1 MKKYQMIKFYIS
13 RIYKNIYRFI
23 RWGIFSAI
31 VGIVVGSFSTLFAY
45 CLRVVTEIRTG
56 HPQIIFALPLGG
68 IIIVALYGIFK
79 YKNDKGTNLVLS
91 TIHAETEIPF
101 RMAPL
106 IFISTIITHFL
117 GGSAGR
123 EGAALQ
129 LGGSIGNSL
138 GRLFRIDDDELI
150 DVKTTNGEKDVLL
163 VTSKGMSIRFDEK
176 DRRIVV
182 MCGMSAAF
190 SAIFGTPI
198 AASIFSME
206 VVSVGVMYYAALVP
220 CVFAALIA
228 SKFATHMGIGPNTFN
243 IAHIPGFQIVP
254 SIKIIIL
261 AMCCAALSVIFCMV
275 LHGLGDIYREKI
287 KNPYI
292 RIVFSS
298 IIIIILT
305 VILHT
310 DDYMVAGVPVIVR
323 AIHGNVK
330 PMAFIWKIIFT
341 ALTLE
346 AGFKGGEIVP
356 SFFIGATFGCLF
368 GQIFGIS
375 PSLCAAVAMMAVFCG
390 VTNCPITSMLIAFE
404 LFGYEAVPFFLIA
417 ISVSYLM
424 SGYYG
429 LYHDQTIVY
438 SKYKAEYINRKARE

>member
-1 MKKYQMIKFYIS
+1 MRQIKMIRFYIG
-13 RIYKNIYRFI
+13 RIMKNLAVFI
-23 RWGIFSAI
+23 RWGVFSTF
-31 VGIVVGSFSTLFAY
+31 VGLFVGAFSTLFAF
-45 CLRVVTEIRTG
+45 CLRQVTTFRTQN
-56 HPQIIFALPLGG
+56 PWIILLLPLAGVV
-68 IIIVALYGIFK
+68 IVFLYGVFR
-79 YKNDKGTNLVLS
+79 YKNDKGTNMVLS
-91 TIHAETEIPF
+91 SIHAEAEVPF

-106 IFISTIITHFL
+106 IFISTIITHLF

-129 LGGSIGNSL
+129 LGGSIGQQL
-138 GRLFRIDDDELI
+138 GKLF
-150 DVKTTNGEKDVLL
+150 
-163 VTSKGMSIRFDEK
+163 RFDEK
-176 DRRIVV
+176 DQRIVV

-220 CVFAALIA
+220 CVFSSLVA
-228 SKFATHMGIGPNTFN
+228 SKFATHMGIGPNVFK
-243 IAHIPGFQIVP
+243 IRHMPMFQVVP
-254 SIKIIIL
+254 SLKIIGL
-261 AMCCAALSVIFCMV
+261 ALCCAALSVVFCMA
-275 LHGLGDIYREKI
+275 LHSLGDFYRKRL

-292 RIVFSS
+292 RIVVSS
-298 IIIIILT
+298 LVIILLT
-305 VILHT
+305 ILLQT
-310 DDYMVAGVPVIVR
+310 DDYMGAGVPVIQR
-323 AIHGNVK
+323 AIRGQVD
-330 PMAFIWKIIFT
+330 PLAFVWKIVFT

-356 SFFIGATFGCLF
+356 SFFVGATFGCLF
-368 GQIFGIS
+368 GQLLGIS
-375 PSLCAAVAMMAVFCG
+375 PSLCAAVGMMSVICG

-404 LFGYEAVPFFLIA
+404 LFGYHGVPFFLLG

-438 SKYKAEYINRKARE
+438 SKYKTEYINRKARE

>member
-1 MKKYQMIKFYIS
+1 MRQIKMIRFYIG
-13 RIYKNIYRFI
+13 RIMRNLAVFI
-23 RWGIFSAI
+23 RWGIFSAF
-31 VGIVVGSFSTLFAY
+31 VGLFVGAFSTLFAF
-45 CLRVVTEIRTG
+45 CLRQVTSFRTEN
-56 HPQIIFALPLGG
+56 PWLILCLPLAGVV
-68 IIIVALYGIFK
+68 IVFLYGVFR
-79 YKNDKGTNLVLS
+79 YKNDKGTNMVLS
-91 TIHAETEIPF
+91 SIHAEAEVPF

-106 IFISTIITHFL
+106 IFISTIITHLF

-129 LGGSIGNSL
+129 LGGSIGQQL
-138 GRLFRIDDDELI
+138 GKLFC
-150 DVKTTNGEKDVLL
+150 
-163 VTSKGMSIRFDEK
+163 FDEK
-176 DRRIVV
+176 DQRIVV

-220 CVFAALIA
+220 CVFSSLVA
-228 SKFATHMGIGPNTFN
+228 SKFANHMGIGPNVFK
-243 IAHIPGFQIVP
+243 IRQMPLFEVVP
-254 SIKIIIL
+254 SLKVIGL
-261 AMCCAALSVIFCMV
+261 ALCCAALSVVFCMA
-275 LHGLGDIYREKI
+275 LHFLGDFYRNKL

-292 RIVFSS
+292 RIIVSS
-298 IIIIILT
+298 LVIILLT
-305 VILHT
+305 IILQT
-310 DDYMVAGVPVIVR
+310 DDYMGAGVPVIQR
-323 AIHGNVK
+323 AIQGNVE
-330 PMAFIWKIIFT
+330 PLAFVWKIVFT

-356 SFFIGATFGCLF
+356 SFFVGATFGCLF
-368 GQIFGIS
+368 GHIVGIS
-375 PSLCAAVAMMAVFCG
+375 PSLCAAVGMMSVFCG

-404 LFGYEAVPFFLIA
+404 LFGYHGVPFFLLG

-438 SKYKAEYINRKARE
+438 SKYKTEYINRKARN

>member
-1 MKKYQMIKFYIS
+1 MRQIKMIRFYIG
-13 RIYKNIYRFI
+13 RIVRNLAVFI
-23 RWGIFSAI
+23 RWGIFSAF
-31 VGIVVGSFSTLFAY
+31 VGLFVGAFSTLFAF
-45 CLRVVTEIRTG
+45 CLRQVTSFRTEN
-56 HPQIIFALPLGG
+56 PWLILCLPLAGVV
-68 IIIVALYGIFK
+68 IVFLYGVFR
-79 YKNDKGTNLVLS
+79 YKNDKGTNMVLS
-91 TIHAETEIPF
+91 SIHAEAEVPF

-106 IFISTIITHFL
+106 IFISTIITHLF

-129 LGGSIGNSL
+129 LGGSIGQQL
-138 GRLFRIDDDELI
+138 GKLF
-150 DVKTTNGEKDVLL
+150 
-163 VTSKGMSIRFDEK
+163 RFDEK
-176 DRRIVV
+176 DQRIVV

-220 CVFAALIA
+220 CVFSSLVA
-228 SKFATHMGIGPNTFN
+228 SKFANHMGIGPNVFK
-243 IAHIPGFQIVP
+243 IRQMPLFEVVP
-254 SIKIIIL
+254 SLKVIGL
-261 AMCCAALSVIFCMV
+261 ALCCAALSVVFCMA
-275 LHGLGDIYREKI
+275 LHSLGDFYRNKL

-292 RIVFSS
+292 RIIVSS
-298 IIIIILT
+298 LVIILLT
-305 VILHT
+305 IVLQT
-310 DDYMVAGVPVIVR
+310 DDYMGAGVPVIQR
-323 AIHGNVK
+323 AIQGNVE
-330 PMAFIWKIIFT
+330 PLAFVWKIVFT

-356 SFFIGATFGCLF
+356 SFFVGATFGCLF
-368 GQIFGIS
+368 GHILGIS
-375 PSLCAAVAMMAVFCG
+375 PSLCAAVGMMSVFCG

-404 LFGYEAVPFFLIA
+404 LFGYHGVPFFLLG

-438 SKYKAEYINRKARE
+438 SKYKTEYINRKARN

>member
-1 MKKYQMIKFYIS
+1 MKQKEMYKFYFRRLYRNIVNFIKWGVIS
-13 RIYKNIYRFI
+13 
-23 RWGIFSAI
+23 SI
-31 VGIVVGSFSTLFAY
+31 VGLVVGGFSTLFAF
-45 CLRVVTEIRTG
+45 CLKKVTEYRTI
-56 HPQIIFALPLGG
+56 HTELILLLPLAGVF
-68 IIIVALYGIFK
+68 IVFLYGLFR

-91 TIHAETEIPF
+91 TIHAETELPF

-106 IFISTIITHFL
+106 IFISTIITHLF

-129 LGGSIGNSL
+129 LGGSIGNKL
-138 GRLFRIDDDELI
+138 GHLFGFDD
-150 DVKTTNGEKDVLL
+150 
-163 VTSKGMSIRFDEK
+163 K

-220 CVFAALIA
+220 CVFASLVA
-228 SKFATHMGIGPNTFN
+228 SKFATDMGINPSVFSIEN
-243 IAHIPGFQIVP
+243 IPAFHSVP
-254 SIKIIIL
+254 SVKIIIL
-261 AMCCAALSVIFCMV
+261 AVCCAGLSVLFCV
-275 LHGLGDIYREKI
+275 ILHSLGDFYRERI

-292 RIVFSS
+292 RILVSS
-298 IIIIILT
+298 GIIIVLTILLNT
-305 VILHT
+305 S
-310 DDYMVAGVPVIVR
+310 DYMGAGVPVIAN
-323 AIHGNVK
+323 AIEGKVNAE
-330 PMAFIWKIIFT
+330 AFLLKMVFT

-356 SFFIGATFGCLF
+356 SFFVGATFGCLF
-368 GQIFGIS
+368 GQIAGIS
-375 PSLCAAVAMMAVFCG
+375 PSLCAAVGMISVFCG
-390 VTNCPITSMLIAFE
+390 VTNCPISSMLIAFE
-404 LFGYEAVPFFLIA
+404 LFGFRGVPYFLIG

-438 SKYKAEYINRKARE
+438 SKYKTEYINRKTKK

>member
-1 MKKYQMIKFYIS
+1 MRQIKMIRFYIG
-13 RIYKNIYRFI
+13 RIMRNLAVFI
-23 RWGIFSAI
+23 RWGIFSAF
-31 VGIVVGSFSTLFAY
+31 VGLFVGAFSTLFAF
-45 CLRVVTEIRTG
+45 CLRQVTAFRTEN
-56 HPQIIFALPLGG
+56 PWLILCLPLAGVV
-68 IIIVALYGIFK
+68 IVFLYGVFR
-79 YKNDKGTNLVLS
+79 YKNDKGTNMVLS
-91 TIHAETEIPF
+91 SIHAEAEVPF

-106 IFISTIITHFL
+106 IFISTIITHLF

-129 LGGSIGNSL
+129 LGGSIGQQL
-138 GRLFRIDDDELI
+138 GKLF
-150 DVKTTNGEKDVLL
+150 
-163 VTSKGMSIRFDEK
+163 RFDEK
-176 DRRIVV
+176 DQRVVV

-220 CVFAALIA
+220 CVFSSLVA
-228 SKFATHMGIGPNTFN
+228 SKFATHMGIGPNVFK
-243 IAHIPGFQIVP
+243 IRQMPLFQVVP
-254 SIKIIIL
+254 SLKIIGL
-261 AMCCAALSVIFCMV
+261 ALCCAALSVVFCMA
-275 LHGLGDIYREKI
+275 LHSLGDFYRNKL

-292 RIVFSS
+292 RIIVSS
-298 IIIIILT
+298 LVIILLT
-305 VILHT
+305 IILQT
-310 DDYMVAGVPVIVR
+310 DDYMGAGVPVIQR
-323 AIHGNVK
+323 AIQGNVE
-330 PMAFIWKIIFT
+330 PLAFVWKIVFT

-356 SFFIGATFGCLF
+356 SFFVGATFGCLF
-368 GQIFGIS
+368 GHILGIS
-375 PSLCAAVAMMAVFCG
+375 PSLCGAVGMMSVFCG

-404 LFGYEAVPFFLIA
+404 LFGYHGVPFFLLG

-438 SKYKAEYINRKARE
+438 SKYKTEYINRKARN

>member
-1 MKKYQMIKFYIS
+1 MRQIKMIRFYIG
-13 RIYKNIYRFI
+13 RIMRNLAVFI
-23 RWGIFSAI
+23 RWGIFSAF
-31 VGIVVGSFSTLFAY
+31 VGLFVGSFSTLFAF
-45 CLRVVTEIRTG
+45 CLRQVTAFRTEN
-56 HPQIIFALPLGG
+56 PWLILCLPLAGVV
-68 IIIVALYGIFK
+68 IVFLYGVFR
-79 YKNDKGTNLVLS
+79 YKNDKGTNMVLS
-91 TIHAETEIPF
+91 SIHAEAEVPF

-106 IFISTIITHFL
+106 IFISTIITHLF

-129 LGGSIGNSL
+129 LGGSIGQQL
-138 GRLFRIDDDELI
+138 GKLF
-150 DVKTTNGEKDVLL
+150 
-163 VTSKGMSIRFDEK
+163 RFDEK
-176 DRRIVV
+176 DQRIVV

-220 CVFAALIA
+220 CVFSSLVA
-228 SKFATHMGIGPNTFN
+228 SKFANHMGIGPNVFK
-243 IAHIPGFQIVP
+243 IRQMPLFEVVP
-254 SIKIIIL
+254 SLKVIGL
-261 AMCCAALSVIFCMV
+261 ALCCAALSVVFCMA
-275 LHGLGDIYREKI
+275 LHSLGDFYRNKL

-292 RIVFSS
+292 RIIVSS
-298 IIIIILT
+298 LGIILLT
-305 VILHT
+305 IILQT
-310 DDYMVAGVPVIVR
+310 DDYMGAGVPVIQR
-323 AIHGNVK
+323 AIQGNVE
-330 PMAFIWKIIFT
+330 PLAFVWKIVFT

-356 SFFIGATFGCLF
+356 SFFVGATFGCLF
-368 GQIFGIS
+368 GHILGIS
-375 PSLCAAVAMMAVFCG
+375 PSLCAAVGMMSVFCG

-404 LFGYEAVPFFLIA
+404 LFGYHGVPFFLLG

-438 SKYKAEYINRKARE
+438 SKYKTEYINRKARN

>member
-1 MKKYQMIKFYIS
+1 M
-13 RIYKNIYRFI
+13 RNLAVFI
-23 RWGIFSAI
+23 RWGIFSAF
-31 VGIVVGSFSTLFAY
+31 VGLFVGAFSTLFAF
-45 CLRVVTEIRTG
+45 CLRQVTSFRTEN
-56 HPQIIFALPLGG
+56 PWLILCLPLAGVV
-68 IIIVALYGIFK
+68 IVFLYGVFR
-79 YKNDKGTNLVLS
+79 YKNDKGTNMVLS
-91 TIHAETEIPF
+91 SIHAEAEVPF

-106 IFISTIITHFL
+106 IFISTIITHLF

-129 LGGSIGNSL
+129 LGGSIGQQL
-138 GRLFRIDDDELI
+138 GKLF
-150 DVKTTNGEKDVLL
+150 
-163 VTSKGMSIRFDEK
+163 RFDEK
-176 DRRIVV
+176 DQRVVV

-220 CVFAALIA
+220 CVFSSLVA
-228 SKFATHMGIGPNTFN
+228 SKFATHMGIGPNVFK
-243 IAHIPGFQIVP
+243 IRQMPLFEVVP
-254 SIKIIIL
+254 SLKVIGL
-261 AMCCAALSVIFCMV
+261 ALCCAALSVVFCMA
-275 LHGLGDIYREKI
+275 LHSLGDFYRNKL

-292 RIVFSS
+292 RIIVSS
-298 IIIIILT
+298 LVIILLT
-305 VILHT
+305 IILQT
-310 DDYMVAGVPVIVR
+310 DDYMGAGVPVIQR
-323 AIHGNVK
+323 AIQGNVE
-330 PMAFIWKIIFT
+330 PLAFVWKIVFT

-356 SFFIGATFGCLF
+356 SFFVGATFGCLF
-368 GQIFGIS
+368 GHIVGIS
-375 PSLCAAVAMMAVFCG
+375 PSLCAAVGMMSVFCG

-404 LFGYEAVPFFLIA
+404 LFGYHGVPFFLLG

-438 SKYKAEYINRKARE
+438 SKYKTEYINRKARN

>member
-1 MKKYQMIKFYIS
+1 MRQKEMFKFYV
-13 RIYKNIYRFI
+13 RRLRRNITLFLK
-23 RWGIFSAI
+23 WCIFSTI
-31 VGIVVGSFSTLFAY
+31 VGLVVGGFSTLFAY
-45 CLRVVTEIRTG
+45 CLRQVTDFRTVY
-56 HPQIIFALPLGG
+56 PQLIFLLPLAGVV
-68 IIIVALYGIFK
+68 IVFLYGVFQ
-79 YKNDKGTNLVLS
+79 YKNDKGTNMVLS
-91 TIHAETEIPF
+91 TIHAETELPF
-101 RMAPL
+101 KMAPL
-106 IFISTIITHFL
+106 IFISTIITHLF

-129 LGGSIGNSL
+129 LGGSIGNQL
-138 GRLFRIDDDELI
+138 GRWF
-150 DVKTTNGEKDVLL
+150 
-163 VTSKGMSIRFDEK
+163 RFDEK

-190 SAIFGTPI
+190 AAIFGTPV
-198 AASIFSME
+198 AASIFAME

-220 CVFAALIA
+220 CVFSALIA
-228 SKFATHMGIGPNTFN
+228 SKFATDMGINPDLFT
-243 IAHIPGFQIVP
+243 ILHIPEFHFIP
-254 SIKIIIL
+254 SVKVIL
-261 AMCCAALSVIFCMV
+261 LALCCAGLSVLFCMA
-275 LHGLGDIYREKI
+275 LHSLGDLYRAKL

-298 IIIIILT
+298 CIIVVLT

-310 DDYMVAGVPVIVR
+310 TDYMGAGVPVIER
-323 AIHGNVK
+323 AIKGQVR
-330 PMAFIWKIIFT
+330 PEAFLLKIIFT

-356 SFFIGATFGCLF
+356 SFYVGATFGCLF
-368 GQIFGIS
+368 GQLLGIS
-375 PSLCAAVAMMAVFCG
+375 PSLCAAVGMVSVFCG

-404 LFGYEAVPFFLIA
+404 LFGYEAVPYFLIA

-438 SKYKAEYINRKARE
+438 SKYKTEYINRKAQE

>member
-1 MKKYQMIKFYIS
+1 MRQIKMIRFYIG
-13 RIYKNIYRFI
+13 RIMRNLAVFI
-23 RWGIFSAI
+23 RWGIFSAF
-31 VGIVVGSFSTLFAY
+31 VGLFVGAFSTLFAF
-45 CLRVVTEIRTG
+45 CLRQVTSFRTEN
-56 HPQIIFALPLGG
+56 PWLILCLPLAGVV
-68 IIIVALYGIFK
+68 IVFLYGVFR
-79 YKNDKGTNLVLS
+79 YKNDKGTNMVLS
-91 TIHAETEIPF
+91 SIHAEAEVPF

-106 IFISTIITHFL
+106 IFISTIITHLF

-129 LGGSIGNSL
+129 LGGSIGQQL
-138 GRLFRIDDDELI
+138 GKLF
-150 DVKTTNGEKDVLL
+150 
-163 VTSKGMSIRFDEK
+163 RFDEK
-176 DRRIVV
+176 DQRIVV

-220 CVFAALIA
+220 CVFSSLVA
-228 SKFATHMGIGPNTFN
+228 SKFANHMGIGPNVFK
-243 IAHIPGFQIVP
+243 IRQMPLFEVAP
-254 SIKIIIL
+254 SLKVIGL
-261 AMCCAALSVIFCMV
+261 ALCCAALSVVFCMA
-275 LHGLGDIYREKI
+275 LHSLGDFYRNKL

-292 RIVFSS
+292 RIIVSS
-298 IIIIILT
+298 LVIILLT
-305 VILHT
+305 IILQT
-310 DDYMVAGVPVIVR
+310 DDYMGAGVPVIQR
-323 AIHGNVK
+323 AIQGNVE
-330 PMAFIWKIIFT
+330 PLAFVWKIVFT

-356 SFFIGATFGCLF
+356 SFFVGATFGCLF
-368 GQIFGIS
+368 GHIVGIS
-375 PSLCAAVAMMAVFCG
+375 PSLCAAVGMMSVFCG

-404 LFGYEAVPFFLIA
+404 LFGYHGVPFFLLG

-438 SKYKAEYINRKARE
+438 SKYKTEYINRKARN

>member
-1 MKKYQMIKFYIS
+1 MRQIKMIRFYMG
-13 RIYKNIYRFI
+13 RIMRNLAVFI
-23 RWGIFSAI
+23 RWGIFSAF
-31 VGIVVGSFSTLFAY
+31 VGLFVGSFSTLFAF
-45 CLRVVTEIRTG
+45 CLRQVTAFRTEN
-56 HPQIIFALPLGG
+56 PWLILCLPLAGVV
-68 IIIVALYGIFK
+68 IVFLYGLFR
-79 YKNDKGTNLVLS
+79 YKNDKGTNMVLS
-91 TIHAETEIPF
+91 SIHAEAKVPF

-106 IFISTIITHFL
+106 IFISTIITHLF

-129 LGGSIGNSL
+129 LGGSIGQQL
-138 GRLFRIDDDELI
+138 GKLF
-150 DVKTTNGEKDVLL
+150 
-163 VTSKGMSIRFDEK
+163 RFDEK
-176 DRRIVV
+176 DQRIVV

-220 CVFAALIA
+220 CVFSSLVA
-228 SKFATHMGIGPNTFN
+228 SKFATHMGIGPNVFK
-243 IAHIPGFQIVP
+243 IRHMPLFEIVP
-254 SIKIIIL
+254 SLKVIGL
-261 AMCCAALSVIFCMV
+261 ALCCAALSVVFCMA
-275 LHGLGDIYREKI
+275 LHSLGDFYRNKL

-292 RIVFSS
+292 RIIVSS
-298 IIIIILT
+298 LVIILLT
-305 VILHT
+305 IILQT
-310 DDYMVAGVPVIVR
+310 DDYMGAGVPVIQR
-323 AIHGNVK
+323 AIQENVE
-330 PMAFIWKIIFT
+330 PLAFVWKIVFT

-356 SFFIGATFGCLF
+356 SFFVGATFGCLF
-368 GQIFGIS
+368 GHIVGIS
-375 PSLCAAVAMMAVFCG
+375 PSLCAAVGMMSVFCG

-404 LFGYEAVPFFLIA
+404 LFGYHGVPFFLLG

-438 SKYKAEYINRKARE
+438 SKYKTEYINRKARN

>member
-1 MKKYQMIKFYIS
+1 MRQIKMIRFYIG
-13 RIYKNIYRFI
+13 RIMRNLAVFI
-23 RWGIFSAI
+23 RWGIFSAF
-31 VGIVVGSFSTLFAY
+31 VGLFVGAFSTLFAF
-45 CLRVVTEIRTG
+45 CLRQVTSFRTEN
-56 HPQIIFALPLGG
+56 PWLILCLPLAGVV
-68 IIIVALYGIFK
+68 IVFLYGVFR
-79 YKNDKGTNLVLS
+79 YKNDKGTNMVLS
-91 TIHAETEIPF
+91 SIHAEAEVPF

-106 IFISTIITHFL
+106 IFISTIITHLF

-129 LGGSIGNSL
+129 LGGSIGQQL
-138 GRLFRIDDDELI
+138 GKLF
-150 DVKTTNGEKDVLL
+150 
-163 VTSKGMSIRFDEK
+163 RFDEK
-176 DRRIVV
+176 DQRIVV

-220 CVFAALIA
+220 CVFSSLVA
-228 SKFATHMGIGPNTFN
+228 SKFANHMGIGPNVFK
-243 IAHIPGFQIVP
+243 IRQMPLFEVVP
-254 SIKIIIL
+254 SLKVIGL
-261 AMCCAALSVIFCMV
+261 ALCCAALSVVFCMA
-275 LHGLGDIYREKI
+275 LHSLGDFYRNKL

-292 RIVFSS
+292 RIVVSS
-298 IIIIILT
+298 LVIILLT
-305 VILHT
+305 IILQT
-310 DDYMVAGVPVIVR
+310 DDYMGAGVPVIQR
-323 AIHGNVK
+323 AIQGNVE
-330 PMAFIWKIIFT
+330 PLAFVWKIVFT

-356 SFFIGATFGCLF
+356 SFFVGATFGCLF
-368 GQIFGIS
+368 GHIVGVS
-375 PSLCAAVAMMAVFCG
+375 PSLCAAVGMMSVFCG

-404 LFGYEAVPFFLIA
+404 LFGYHGVPFFLLG

-438 SKYKAEYINRKARE
+438 SKYKTEYINRKARN

>member
-1 MKKYQMIKFYIS
+1 MRQIKMIRFYIG
-13 RIYKNIYRFI
+13 RIMRNLAVFI
-23 RWGIFSAI
+23 RWGIFSAF
-31 VGIVVGSFSTLFAY
+31 VGLFVGAFSTLFAF
-45 CLRVVTEIRTG
+45 CLRQVTSFRTEN
-56 HPQIIFALPLGG
+56 PWLILCLPLVGVV
-68 IIIVALYGIFK
+68 IVFLYGVFR
-79 YKNDKGTNLVLS
+79 YKNDKGTNMVLS
-91 TIHAETEIPF
+91 SIHAEAEVPF

-106 IFISTIITHFL
+106 IFISTIITHLF

-129 LGGSIGNSL
+129 LGGSIGQQL
-138 GRLFRIDDDELI
+138 GKLF
-150 DVKTTNGEKDVLL
+150 
-163 VTSKGMSIRFDEK
+163 RFDEK
-176 DRRIVV
+176 DQRIVV

-220 CVFAALIA
+220 CVFSSLVA
-228 SKFATHMGIGPNTFN
+228 SKFANHMGIGPNVFK
-243 IAHIPGFQIVP
+243 IRQMPLFEVVP
-254 SIKIIIL
+254 SLKVIGL
-261 AMCCAALSVIFCMV
+261 ALCCAALSVVFCMA
-275 LHGLGDIYREKI
+275 LHSLGDFYRNKL

-292 RIVFSS
+292 RIIVSS
-298 IIIIILT
+298 LVIILLT
-305 VILHT
+305 IILQT
-310 DDYMVAGVPVIVR
+310 DDYMGAGVPVIQR
-323 AIHGNVK
+323 AIQGNVESL
-330 PMAFIWKIIFT
+330 AFVWKIVFT

-356 SFFIGATFGCLF
+356 SFFVGATFGCLF
-368 GQIFGIS
+368 GHIVGIS
-375 PSLCAAVAMMAVFCG
+375 PSLCAAVGMMSVFCG

-404 LFGYEAVPFFLIA
+404 LFGYHGVPFFLLG

-438 SKYKAEYINRKARE
+438 SKYKTEYINRKARN

>member
-1 MKKYQMIKFYIS
+1 MRQIKMIRFYIG
-13 RIYKNIYRFI
+13 RIMRNLAVFI
-23 RWGIFSAI
+23 RWGIFSAF
-31 VGIVVGSFSTLFAY
+31 VGLFVGAFSTLFAF
-45 CLRVVTEIRTG
+45 CLRQVTSFRMENPWLILC
-56 HPQIIFALPLGG
+56 LPLAGVV
-68 IIIVALYGIFK
+68 IVFLYGVFR
-79 YKNDKGTNLVLS
+79 YKNDKGTNMVLS
-91 TIHAETEIPF
+91 SIHAEAEVPF

-106 IFISTIITHFL
+106 IFISTIITHLF

-129 LGGSIGNSL
+129 LGGSIGQQL
-138 GRLFRIDDDELI
+138 GKLF
-150 DVKTTNGEKDVLL
+150 
-163 VTSKGMSIRFDEK
+163 RFDEK
-176 DRRIVV
+176 DQRIVV

-220 CVFAALIA
+220 CVFSSLVA
-228 SKFATHMGIGPNTFN
+228 SKFANHMGIGPNVFK
-243 IAHIPGFQIVP
+243 IRQMPLFEVVP
-254 SIKIIIL
+254 SLKVIGL
-261 AMCCAALSVIFCMV
+261 ALCCAALSVVFCMA
-275 LHGLGDIYREKI
+275 LHSLGDFYRNKL

-292 RIVFSS
+292 RIIVSS
-298 IIIIILT
+298 LVIILLT
-305 VILHT
+305 IILQT
-310 DDYMVAGVPVIVR
+310 DDYMGAGVPVIQR
-323 AIHGNVK
+323 AIQGNVE
-330 PMAFIWKIIFT
+330 PLAFVWKIVFT

-356 SFFIGATFGCLF
+356 SFFVGATFGCLF
-368 GQIFGIS
+368 GHIVGIS
-375 PSLCAAVAMMAVFCG
+375 PSLCAAVGMMSVFCG

-404 LFGYEAVPFFLIA
+404 LFGYHGVPFFLLG

-438 SKYKAEYINRKARE
+438 SKYKTEYINRKARN

>member
-1 MKKYQMIKFYIS
+1 MRQIKMIRFYIG
-13 RIYKNIYRFI
+13 RIMRNLAVFI
-23 RWGIFSAI
+23 RWGIFSAF
-31 VGIVVGSFSTLFAY
+31 VGLFVGAFSTLFAF
-45 CLRVVTEIRTG
+45 CLRQVMSFRTENPWLILC
-56 HPQIIFALPLGG
+56 LPLAGVV
-68 IIIVALYGIFK
+68 IVFLYGVFR
-79 YKNDKGTNLVLS
+79 YKNDKGTNMVLS
-91 TIHAETEIPF
+91 SIHAEAEVPF

-106 IFISTIITHFL
+106 IFISTIITHLF

-129 LGGSIGNSL
+129 LGGSIGQQL
-138 GRLFRIDDDELI
+138 GKLFC
-150 DVKTTNGEKDVLL
+150 
-163 VTSKGMSIRFDEK
+163 FDEK
-176 DRRIVV
+176 DQRIVV

-220 CVFAALIA
+220 CVFSSLVA
-228 SKFATHMGIGPNTFN
+228 SKFANHMGIGPNVFK
-243 IAHIPGFQIVP
+243 IRQMPLFEVVP
-254 SIKIIIL
+254 SLKVIGL
-261 AMCCAALSVIFCMV
+261 ALCCAALSVVFCMA
-275 LHGLGDIYREKI
+275 LHSLGDFYRNKL

-292 RIVFSS
+292 RIIVSS
-298 IIIIILT
+298 LVIILLT
-305 VILHT
+305 IILQT
-310 DDYMVAGVPVIVR
+310 DDYMGAGVPVIQR
-323 AIHGNVK
+323 AIQGNVE
-330 PMAFIWKIIFT
+330 PLAFVWKIVFT

-356 SFFIGATFGCLF
+356 SFFVGATFGCLF
-368 GQIFGIS
+368 GHIVGIS
-375 PSLCAAVAMMAVFCG
+375 PSLCAAVGMMSVFCG

-404 LFGYEAVPFFLIA
+404 LFGYHGVPFFLLG

-438 SKYKAEYINRKARE
+438 SKYKTEYINRKARN

>member
-1 MKKYQMIKFYIS
+1 MRQKEMIKFYFR
-13 RIYKNIYRFI
+13 RICHNIRTFLK
-23 RWGIFSAI
+23 WGIFSSVTGLI
-31 VGIVVGSFSTLFAY
+31 VGAFSTLFAE
-45 CLRVVTEIRTG
+45 CLIFVTGFREENPWMILLL
-56 HPQIIFALPLGG
+56 PFAGLF
-68 IIIVALYGIFK
+68 IVFLYGIFH

-91 TIHAETEIPF
+91 TIHAETELPF

-106 IFISTIITHFL
+106 IFISTLITHLF

-129 LGGSIGNSL
+129 LGGSIGNQL
-138 GRLFRIDDDELI
+138 GRWF
-150 DVKTTNGEKDVLL
+150 
-163 VTSKGMSIRFDEK
+163 RFDEK
-176 DRRIVV
+176 DRHIVV

-198 AASIFSME
+198 AAAVFAME

-228 SKFATHMGIGPNTFN
+228 SKFAINMGINPDSFE
-243 IAHIPGFQIVP
+243 ILWLPQFHLIPSV
-254 SIKIIIL
+254 KIIVL
-261 AMCCAALSVIFCMV
+261 ALCCAALSVIFCIV
-275 LHGLGDIYREKI
+275 LHSLGDLYRDKL

-298 IIIIILT
+298 LIIIVLTIL
-305 VILHT
+305 LHT
-310 DDYMVAGVPVIVR
+310 DDYMGAGIPLIEKAIGGEVR
-323 AIHGNVK
+323 
-330 PMAFIWKIIFT
+330 PTAFIWKILFT

-356 SFFIGATFGCLF
+356 SFCVGATFGCLF
-368 GQIFGIS
+368 GHMIGLS
-375 PSLCAAVAMMAVFCG
+375 PSLCAAVGMVSVFCG
-390 VTNCPITSMLIAFE
+390 VTNCPISALLISFE
-404 LFGYEAVPFFLIA
+404 LFGYEAVPYFMIA

-438 SKYKAEYINRKARE
+438 SKYKTEYINRKTRD

>member
-1 MKKYQMIKFYIS
+1 MRQIKMIRFYIG
-13 RIYKNIYRFI
+13 RIMRNLAVFI
-23 RWGIFSAI
+23 RWGIFSAF
-31 VGIVVGSFSTLFAY
+31 VGLFVGAFSTLFAF
-45 CLRVVTEIRTG
+45 CLRQVTSFRTEN
-56 HPQIIFALPLGG
+56 PWLILCLPLAGVV
-68 IIIVALYGIFK
+68 IVFLYGVFR
-79 YKNDKGTNLVLS
+79 YKNDKGTNMVLS
-91 TIHAETEIPF
+91 SIHAEAEVPF

-106 IFISTIITHFL
+106 IFISTIITHLF

-129 LGGSIGNSL
+129 LGGSIGQQL
-138 GRLFRIDDDELI
+138 GKLF
-150 DVKTTNGEKDVLL
+150 
-163 VTSKGMSIRFDEK
+163 RFDEK
-176 DRRIVV
+176 DQRIVV

-220 CVFAALIA
+220 CVFSSLVA
-228 SKFATHMGIGPNTFN
+228 SKFANHMGIGPNVFK
-243 IAHIPGFQIVP
+243 IRQMPLFEVVP
-254 SIKIIIL
+254 SLKVIGL
-261 AMCCAALSVIFCMV
+261 ALCCAALSVVFCMA
-275 LHGLGDIYREKI
+275 LHSLGDFYRNKL

-292 RIVFSS
+292 RIIVSS
-298 IIIIILT
+298 LVIILLT
-305 VILHT
+305 IILQT
-310 DDYMVAGVPVIVR
+310 DDYMGAGVPVIQR
-323 AIHGNVK
+323 AIQGNVE
-330 PMAFIWKIIFT
+330 PLAFVWKIVFT

-356 SFFIGATFGCLF
+356 SFFVGATFGCLF
-368 GQIFGIS
+368 GHIVGIS
-375 PSLCAAVAMMAVFCG
+375 PSLCAAVGMMSVFCG

-404 LFGYEAVPFFLIA
+404 LFGYHGVPFFLLG

-438 SKYKAEYINRKARE
+438 SKYKTEYVNRKARN

>member
-1 MKKYQMIKFYIS
+1 MRQIKMIRFYIG
-13 RIYKNIYRFI
+13 RIMRNLAVFI
-23 RWGIFSAI
+23 RWGIFSAF
-31 VGIVVGSFSTLFAY
+31 VGLFVGAFSTLFAF
-45 CLRVVTEIRTG
+45 CLRQVTSFRTEN
-56 HPQIIFALPLGG
+56 PWLILCLPLAGVV
-68 IIIVALYGIFK
+68 IVFLYGVFR
-79 YKNDKGTNLVLS
+79 YKNDKGTNMVLS
-91 TIHAETEIPF
+91 SIHAEAEVPF

-106 IFISTIITHFL
+106 IFISTIITHLF

-129 LGGSIGNSL
+129 LGGSIGQQL
-138 GRLFRIDDDELI
+138 GKLF
-150 DVKTTNGEKDVLL
+150 
-163 VTSKGMSIRFDEK
+163 RFDEK
-176 DRRIVV
+176 DQRVVV

-220 CVFAALIA
+220 CVFSSLVA
-228 SKFATHMGIGPNTFN
+228 SKFATHMGIGPNVFK
-243 IAHIPGFQIVP
+243 IRQMPLFQVVP
-254 SIKIIIL
+254 SLKIIGL
-261 AMCCAALSVIFCMV
+261 ALCCAALSVVFCMA
-275 LHGLGDIYREKI
+275 LHSLGDFYRNKL

-292 RIVFSS
+292 RIIVSS
-298 IIIIILT
+298 LVIILLT
-305 VILHT
+305 IILQT
-310 DDYMVAGVPVIVR
+310 DDYMGAGVPVIQR
-323 AIHGNVK
+323 AIQGNVE
-330 PMAFIWKIIFT
+330 PLAFVWKIVFT

-356 SFFIGATFGCLF
+356 SFFVGATFGCLF
-368 GQIFGIS
+368 GHILGIS
-375 PSLCAAVAMMAVFCG
+375 PSLCGAVGMMSVFCG

-404 LFGYEAVPFFLIA
+404 LFGYHGVPFFLLG

-438 SKYKAEYINRKARE
+438 SKYKTEYINRKARN